1 MNINKKISTQL
12 ITLVVCFLMSWSGIA
27 QSAEQPKL
35 DMDGLLKE
43 IKSGRIKDRKINEQR
58 IREFTRNKTEQKQR
72 LAEARALQAK
82 LEGISQQRELQFEE
96 NEKEIGELQE
106 RLNERLGS
114 LKELFG
120 VLQQVALDAQGQFA
134 NSVTHLEYP
143 QRIEQLNNFA
153 VKMGQATELPSI
165 VEIQQLWFELQREM
179 TETSK
184 VVVIQHPV
192 VTVDGD
198 EIDKKVTRVGAF
210 NLIADGK
217 YLEIVPET
225 GRLVE
230 YSKQPERYLSGVKD
244 LEASDDGMV
253 SFTIDPTRGQLISL
267 LGNVPDLWERVEQG
281 GIIGYL
287 ILGLGFVVVLIA
299 IYRYII
305 LTIIDRRIRKQIEN
319 PSNATNNPMG
329 CLLRIYKTYENADLD
344 SLQLKLAEGV
354 LRETPAITRG
364 LSFIKITAALAPL
377 MGLLGTVTGM
387 IITFQAITLFG
398 AGDPKLMAG
407 GISQALVTTVLGLT
421 VAIPTLLLHN
431 ILYTRSKRITD
442 VLEQEAVAIIATQAE
457 QLQKS

>member
-1 MNINKKISTQL
+1 MNKKISMRL
-12 ITLVVCFLMSWSGIA
+12 ITLVLCLFMSWSGIA
-27 QSAEQPKL
+27 QSAGQPNL
-35 DMDGLLKE
+35 DMDALLKE
-43 IKSGRIKDRKINEQR
+43 ITAGRLKDRKVNEQR
-58 IREFTRNKTEQKQR
+58 IREFTRNKADQKQK
-72 LAEARALQAK
+72 LAEAKALQAK
-82 LEGISQQRELQFEE
+82 LEAISEQRELQFEN
-96 NEKEIGELQE
+96 NEKEIGDLQE

-134 NSVTHLEYP
+134 NSITHLEYP
-143 QRIEQLNNFA
+143 KRIEELNNFA

-165 VEIQQLWFELQREM
+165 REIEQLWFELQREM

-184 VVVIQHPV
+184 IVVIKHPV
-192 VTVDGD
+192 VTVNGD
-198 EIDKKVTRVGAF
+198 QVEKNVTRVGAF

-217 YLEIVPET
+217 YLELVTET

-230 YSKQPERYLSGVKD
+230 YSKQPERYLNGVND
-244 LEASDDGMV
+244 LESSDSGMV

-267 LGNVPDLWERVEQG
+267 LGNVPDLRERVEQG

-287 ILGLGFVVVLIA
+287 ILSLGFVVVLIA
-299 IYRYII
+299 IYRYIM
-305 LTIIDRRIRKQIEN
+305 LTIIAGRIKKQIEN
-319 PSNATNNPMG
+319 PSKATDNPMG
-329 CLLRIYKTYENADLD
+329 RLLKIYKTYENADLD

-421 VAIPTLLLHN
+421 VAIPTLMLHN

-442 VLEQEAVAIIATQAE
+442 VLEQEAVAIIANQAE
-457 QLQKS
+457 QLQKR

>member
-1 MNINKKISTQL
+1 MNMNKKISMRL
-12 ITLVVCFLMSWSGIA
+12 ITLMVCLFMSWSGIA
-27 QSAEQPKL
+27 QSAGQSNL
-35 DMDGLLKE
+35 DMDALLKE
-43 IKSGRIKDRKINEQR
+43 IKAGRLKDRKVNEQR
-58 IREFTRNKTEQKQR
+58 IREFTRNKAEQKQR
-72 LAEARALQAK
+72 LAEAKALQAK
-82 LEGISQQRELQFEE
+82 LEAISEQKELQFEN
-96 NEKEIGELQE
+96 NEKEIGELQK

-134 NSVTHLEYP
+134 NSITHLEYP
-143 QRIEQLNNFA
+143 ERIEELNNFA

-165 VEIQQLWFELQREM
+165 REIEQLWFELQREM

-184 VVVIQHPV
+184 VVVIKHPV
-192 VTVDGD
+192 VTVNGD
-198 EIDKKVTRVGAF
+198 QVEKNVTRVGAF

-217 YLEIVPET
+217 YLELVSET

-230 YSKQPERYLSGVKD
+230 YSKQPERYLSGVND
-244 LEASDDGMV
+244 LESSDSGMV

-267 LGNVPDLWERVEQG
+267 LGNVPDLRERVEQG

-287 ILGLGFVVVLIA
+287 ILSLGFVVVLIA
-299 IYRYII
+299 VYRYIM
-305 LTIIDRRIRKQIEN
+305 LTIIAGRIKKQIEN
-319 PSNATNNPMG
+319 PSKATNNPMG
-329 CLLRIYKTYENADLD
+329 RLLKIYKTYENADLD

-421 VAIPTLLLHN
+421 VAIPTLMLHN

-442 VLEQEAVAIIATQAE
+442 VLEQEAVAIIANQAE
-457 QLQKS
+457 QLQKR